1 MAVQLALPMPAPG
14 VTPEEEARV
23 HAFVDNILP
32 KGVPSYVRRVLALR
46 PLADADVAALR
57 PHAFWMGP
65 TPQGFVA
72 TVEVFDGG
80 TINIT
85 VTGPLGGAGY
95 SWRIPDGNAPIW
107 WCGRWNKWVRDT
119 KSTVRRKADDG

>member
-1 MAVQLALPMPAPG
+1 MAAQLTLAMPAPG
-14 VTPEEEARV
+14 VTSEEEARV
-23 HAFVDNILP
+23 HAYVDNILP
-32 KGVPSYVRRVLALR
+32 KGVPTYVRRVLALR
-46 PLADADVAALR
+46 PLAHADVAALR
-57 PHAFWMGP
+57 PHAPWMGP

-80 TINIT
+80 TIDIT

-95 SWRIPDGNAPIW
+95 SRRIPDGNAPIW

-119 KSTVRRKADDG
+119 KGTTRRKADDG